1 MPWHTIEREQLAE
14 ALSAV
19 APDAPTLCEGWQA
32 RHLAAHVVLREHS
45 PVVGLALAVPP
56 LSGRA
61 ESAIDRLADESRAP
75 GDYAQ
80 LVDRVAA
87 GPSRLHPIAW
97 APELMNLL
105 ELFVHTED
113 VRRGAGPV
121 GPRTLD
127 PEQTEA
133 LWVALVRQGGGR
145 LRHVPVGVVLVRPD
159 GVRHVQHRARDGY
172 GSVVV
177 RGAVSE
183 LALYLF
189 GRGAAAHVD
198 LQGAADD
205 LSELERVL
213 PA

>member
-19 APDAPTLCEGWQA
+19 APDAPTLCEGWEA
-32 RHLAAHVVLREHS
+32 RHLAAHVVLRERD
-45 PVVGLALAVPP
+45 PLVGLALVVPA

-61 ESAIDRLADESRAP
+61 ESAIARLADESAAP
-75 GDYAQ
+75 PAYQD

-87 GPSRLHPIAW
+87 GPSALHPTAW
-97 APELMNLL
+97 APELVNLL

-113 VRRGAGPV
+113 VRRGSGTTT
-121 GPRTLD
+121 PRSLD
-127 PEQTEA
+127 PDHVGA
-133 LWVALVRQGGGR
+133 LWAALERHGGR
-145 LRHVPVGVVLVRPD
+145 RLRRVHAGVILVRPD
-159 GVRHVQHRARDGY
+159 GVRHVLHTARGER

-177 RGAVSE
+177 HGEVGE

-189 GRGAAAHVD
+189 GRGQSAEIELLGD
-198 LQGAADD
+198 DDD
-205 LSELERVL
+205 LAELAEVL